1 MYKVKGGASCSA
13 RKRILGSG
21 VPTGSGAA
29 QAQVSKKNTKNQHPK
44 DHGCPLQS
52 DSRYHGVLERS
63 SLALG
68 AVSWSCKSLFSL
80 VTPSGSP
87 SLPSLRERHHHFLQ
101 IQHQLRKWS
110 NRIISSSKLRTLRFS
125 NPNGKPTS
133 LELW

>member
-13 RKRILGSG
+13 RNRILGSG
-21 VPTGSGAA
+21 APTGSGAA

-52 DSRYHGVLERS
+52 DSCYHGVLECS

-68 AVSWSCKSLFSL
+68 AVSWCCKSLFSS
-80 VTPSGSP
+80 VTPSGAP
-87 SLPSLRERHHHFLQ
+87 SLPSLRERHLQ
-101 IQHQLRKWS
+101 TQHQLRRWS